1 MTADSNKT
9 IVVRYFALLREQR
22 GCDEE
27 TVETAAA
34 NAQDLFNELQALYG
48 LGLNPSSMKVVVNE
62 EFCEWTQPIQSG
74 DEVAFVPPVA
84 GG

>member
-1 MTADSNKT
+1 MSAGTNKT

-27 TVETAAA
+27 TVETTAA
-34 NAQDLFNELQALYG
+34 NALDLFDELRALHG
-48 LGLNPSSMKVVVNE
+48 LGLDPKSMKVVVNE
-62 EFCEWTQPIQSG
+62 EFCEWTQPLQNG